1 MYFKQILNED
11 CGCSSYIVASRS
23 SRECAVVDAALEVQ
37 PYLEVMQDRGL
48 TLRYI
53 IDTHLHAD
61 HVSGSR
67 RLSGETGVP
76 VSMHESADVLF
87 PFQKLHDRQKL
98 ELGPVVLE
106 VMHTPGHRPESISL
120 LITNPPRS
128 PLPSMVLTGDCL
140 FVGDV
145 GRPDF
150 GGPDAAA
157 QQFDSN
163 RRLLGLEDYVEVFP
177 AHFEGSCGRG
187 MCGRPSSTIGFERRF
202 NPMLLLEKKEDFV
215 RELVSSRPARPLNMD
230 AIIATN
236 RGEAPMSWAMLRHP
250 LPHVQDVTIEQAR
263 PKMASGEWWVLD
275 VREDE
280 EWQHVHIPDAH
291 HIPQSELATRLSEIP
306 RSSVPLGRLPQR
318 DAVPP
323 RGPVPQ
329 AGRLPGRAQ
338 SRRRHRGLAVGG
350 PAGGQRRQVADRD
363 PPDGDRRAALIGRAS
378 RGTAAPLS
386 LSGPAALPR

>member
-23 SRECAVVDAALEVQ
+23 SRECAIVDAALEVQ

-48 TLRYI
+48 TVRYV

-157 QQFDSN
+157 QQFESN

-263 PKMASGEWWVLD
+263 PRIASGEWWVLD

-306 RSSVPLGRLPQR
+306 RSSVPLVVCHSGMRSHRAAQFLK
-318 DAVPP
+318 
-323 RGPVPQ
+323 Q
-329 AGRLPGRAQ
+329 ADFPGAL
-338 SRRRHRGLAVGG
+338 SL
-350 PAGGQRRQVADRD
+350 AGGTAGWQSAGLPVVS
-363 PPDGDRRAALIGRAS
+363 GDKSQTGIRLTEIV
-378 RGTAAPLS
+378 
-386 LSGPAALPR
+386 GPH

>member
-11 CGCSSYIVASRS
+11 CGCSSYIVASRA
-23 SRECAVVDAALEVQ
+23 SRECAVVDPALETQ
-37 PYLEVMQDRGL
+37 PYLDVIEDRGMA
-48 TLRYI
+48 LRHI

-61 HVSGSR
+61 HVSGNR

-76 VSMHESADVLF
+76 VSLHEAADVLF
-87 PFQKLHDRQKL
+87 PFEKLHDRQKL
-98 ELGPVVLE
+98 DLGPVVLE
-106 VMHTPGHRPESISL
+106 VLHTPGHRPESISL

-157 QQFDSN
+157 RQYDST

-202 NPMLLLEKKEDFV
+202 NPMLLLPTKEEFIH
-215 RELVSSRPARPLNMD
+215 ELTSSRPARPLNME

-236 RGEAPMSWAMLRHP
+236 RGAVPMSWAMLRHP
-250 LPHVQDVTIEQAR
+250 LAHVPDATFDQAR
-263 PKMASGEWWVLD
+263 PKIEKGEWWLLD

-280 EWQHVHIPDAH
+280 EWQRMHIPGAH

-306 RSSVPLGRLPQR
+306 TSCVPLVVCHSGVR
-318 DAVPP
+318 
-323 RGPVPQ
+323 
-329 AGRLPGRAQ
+329 
-338 SRRRHRGLAVGG
+338 S
-350 PAGGQRRQVADRD
+350 
-363 PPDGDRRAALIGRAS
+363 RRAAQFLKQADFPLVYSLAG
-378 RGTAAPLS
+378 GTAGWHEAGLPVITGDTSQTSVRLTEIV
-386 LSGPAALPR
+386 GPH

>member
-11 CGCSSYIVASRS
+11 CGCSSYVVASRA
-23 SRECAVVDAALEVQ
+23 SRECAIVDAGLEIQ
-37 PYLEVMQDRGL
+37 PYLDVMQDRGL

-53 IDTHLHAD
+53 VDTHLHAD

-76 VSMHESADVLF
+76 VSLHQSADVLF
-87 PFQKLHDRQKL
+87 PFEPLHDGQKLG
-98 ELGPVVLE
+98 LGPVVLE
-106 VMHTPGHRPESISL
+106 VMHTPGHRPESVSL

-150 GGPDAAA
+150 GGPDAAG
-157 QQFDSN
+157 QQYESS

-202 NPMLLLEKKEDFV
+202 NPMLQLPTKDEFV
-215 RELVSSRPARPLNMD
+215 RELISSRPPKPLNMD

-236 RGEAPMSWAMLRHP
+236 RGAAPMGWAMLRHP

-263 PKMASGEWWVLD
+263 PKMDSGAWWVSTCARTRSGSASTSRGRTTSRSHSWPRGCRRFPARACPWWSATAACARTAPPSSSSRRPSPWPTAWPAAPPGGRRRVCRSSAAIPPRPASG
-275 VREDE
+275 
-280 EWQHVHIPDAH
+280 
-291 HIPQSELATRLSEIP
+291 
-306 RSSVPLGRLPQR
+306 
-318 DAVPP
+318 
-323 RGPVPQ
+323 
-329 AGRLPGRAQ
+329 
-338 SRRRHRGLAVGG
+338 
-350 PAGGQRRQVADRD
+350 
-363 PPDGDRRAALIGRAS
+363 
-378 RGTAAPLS
+378 
-386 LSGPAALPR
+386 

>member
-23 SRECAVVDAALEVQ
+23 SRECAVVDPGLEVQ

-215 RELVSSRPARPLNMD
+215 RELSPRARPARSTWTPSSRR
-230 AIIATN
+230 T
-236 RGEAPMSWAMLRHP
+236 
-250 LPHVQDVTIEQAR
+250 VAR
-263 PKMASGEWWVLD
+263 P
-275 VREDE
+275 R
-280 EWQHVHIPDAH
+280 
-291 HIPQSELATRLSEIP
+291 
-306 RSSVPLGRLPQR
+306 
-318 DAVPP
+318 
-323 RGPVPQ
+323 
-329 AGRLPGRAQ
+329 
-338 SRRRHRGLAVGG
+338 
-350 PAGGQRRQVADRD
+350 
-363 PPDGDRRAALIGRAS
+363 
-378 RGTAAPLS
+378 
-386 LSGPAALPR
+386 

>member
-23 SRECAVVDAALEVQ
+23 SRECAIVDAALEVQ

-202 NPMLLLEKKEDFV
+202 NPMLLLQKKEDFV

-280 EWQHVHIPDAH
+280 EWQRVHIPGAH

-306 RSSVPLGRLPQR
+306 RGSVPLVVCHSGMRSHRAAQFLK
-318 DAVPP
+318 
-323 RGPVPQ
+323 Q
-329 AGRLPGRAQ
+329 ADFPGAL
-338 SRRRHRGLAVGG
+338 SL
-350 PAGGQRRQVADRD
+350 AGGTAGWESAGLPVVS
-363 PPDGDRRAALIGRAS
+363 GDKSQTGVRLTEIV
-378 RGTAAPLS
+378 
-386 LSGPAALPR
+386 GPH